1 MVVQGV
7 LWPNLADKNVL
18 LAVSGGIA
26 AYKAA
31 ELCRLLVRVGA
42 SVRVM
47 MTEAARQFV
56 GETTFAA
63 LSGHPVASDL
73 FDPLQE
79 ETIGHIRLADQAD
92 LIIAAPATADLLARF
107 ANGLANDLVTTVYLA
122 HHGPVLLAP
131 AMNVRMWQHPA
142 TRRNIEVLRER
153 GHVIVGPDEG
163 EMACG
168 HHGAGR
174 MAEPSQIVE
183 ATAHCLSVHDLCGR
197 RVLVSA
203 GPTHESIDPVRFVG
217 NRSSGKMG
225 YALAAEAAARG
236 GQVVVVSGPSSL
248 SAPHGVDRIEVT
260 TAEQMAE
267 AVLGRAEGCDLVVM
281 AAAVADYRPAAV
293 AQQKIKKE
301 SWGDSATLSLERTT
315 DILAQLGQRRTA
327 QKGRGP
333 LLVGFAAETGKPPAE
348 WVRRKLHDK
357 GCDLLVVNDVADP
370 NAGFDVS
377 TNRAVI
383 HDPEGGAAP
392 LDLMSKRELASC
404 IVDRVVALW
413 RDRVDS

>member
-1 MVVQGV
+1 MQGV

-31 ELCRLLVRVGA
+31 ELCRLIVRVGA
-42 SVRVM
+42 TVRVM

-63 LSGHPVASDL
+63 LSGHPVAHDL

-79 ETIGHIRLADQAD
+79 ETIGHIRLADESD

-107 ANGLANDLVTTVYLA
+107 ANGLANDLVSTVYLA
-122 HHGPVLLAP
+122 HRGPVLLAP
-131 AMNVRMWQHPA
+131 AMNVRMWEHPA
-142 TRRNIEVLRER
+142 TRRNIEVLRDR

-174 MAEPSQIVE
+174 MAEPPQIVE
-183 ATAHCLSVHDLCGR
+183 ATAHCLSSDDLRGR

-236 GQVVVVSGPSSL
+236 GHVFLVSGPTSL
-248 SAPHGVDRIEVT
+248 PAPFGVDRIEVT

-267 AVLGRAEGCDLVVM
+267 AVVGRAKDCDLVVM
-281 AAAVADYRPAAV
+281 AAAVADHRPAEA

-301 SWGDSATLSLERTT
+301 SWGDSAQLRLERTT
-315 DILAQLGQRRTA
+315 DILAQLGQWRTT
-327 QKGRGP
+327 QKGHGP
-333 LLVGFAAETGKPPAE
+333 LLVGFAAETGSPPSE
-348 WVRRKLHDK
+348 WVRRKLRDK

-370 NAGFDVS
+370 DAGFDVV

-383 HDPEGGAAP
+383 HAPEGDPAP
-392 LDLMSKRELASC
+392 LDLMSKRELASH
-404 IVDRVVALW
+404 IVDRVIALW
-413 RDRVDS
+413 RDRASC